1 MEYIGADVDI
11 NNVVCS
17 IISAGGKLKETFIIP
32 SNPKGM
38 DLLIEKMGDLKK
50 WKILFES
57 GTYSTDLHIYLVKK
71 GVQSIIA
78 NAYNLKL
85 INGSRKKTDKND
97 SIALARYLRLWTAEN
112 WNCRSLP

>member
-17 IISAGGKLKETFIIP
+17 IMSASGKKKETFVVP

-38 DLLIEKMGDLKK
+38 DQLIEKMGNPKK

-57 GTYSTDLHIYLVKK
+57 GTYSTDLHIHLVKK
-71 GVQSIIA
+71 GVQSVIA

-85 INGSRKKTDKND
+85 ISGSRKKTDKRKFK
-97 SIALARYLRLWTAEN
+97 SARI
-112 WNCRSLP
+112 